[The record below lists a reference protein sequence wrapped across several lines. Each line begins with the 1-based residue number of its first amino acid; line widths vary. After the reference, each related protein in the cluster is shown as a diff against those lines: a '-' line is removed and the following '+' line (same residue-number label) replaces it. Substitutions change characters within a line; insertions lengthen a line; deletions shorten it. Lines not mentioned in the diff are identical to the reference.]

1 MDKLKK
7 LAWIVPLV
15 IVAAYLWNDYQD
27 NEEKKAKLAAER
39 RVIQE
44 SVHNLASRSGA
55 VTDWEEKLSGEEGIR
70 LDPVLTAELQQLWI
84 GSQPILFIGTIED
97 ISVLSKEEYVISII
111 HDEMLS
117 SYIFVSN
124 PLGLRLRCHKELA
137 EPLLRNIQKDK
148 DALFKGVAII
158 ARIDSISTERYVANE
173 EGGTENAKIGHG
185 ECIDV
190 LYLGDKTF

>member
-1 MDKLKK
+1 MNKLKK

-39 RVIQE
+39 RAIQE

-55 VTDWEEKLSGEEGIR
+55 VTDWEEKLSGEEKIR

-84 GSQPILFIGTIED
+84 GSQPILFVGAIED
-97 ISVLSKEEYVISII
+97 IAILSKEEYVIFVM
-111 HDEMLS
+111 HEEMSS
-117 SYIFVSN
+117 SYMFVST
-124 PLGLRLRCHKELA
+124 PLGVRLRCHKELA
-137 EPLLRNIQKDK
+137 EHLLRNIQKDK
-148 DALFKGVAII
+148 DTLFRGVAII
-158 ARIDSISTERYVANE
+158 ARIDSISTEE
-173 EGGTENAKIGHG
+173 GTENAKIGHG

-190 LYLGDKTF
+190 LYLGDKMF

>member
-39 RVIQE
+39 RAIQE

-55 VTDWEEKLSGEEGIR
+55 VTDWEEKIAGEEKVR
-70 LDPVLTAELQQLWI
+70 LDPVLTAELQKLWI

-97 ISVLSKEEYVISII
+97 ISVLSKEEYVISVI
-111 HDEMLS
+111 HEGILS
-117 SYIFVSN
+117 SYMFVSN
-124 PLGLRLRCHKELA
+124 PWGVRLRCHKELA

-158 ARIDSISTERYVANE
+158 ARIDSISTERY

-190 LYLGDKTF
+190 LYLGDKMF